1 MVLLLVM
8 VTPTEGHAAPWF
20 VKTILVIARAVTA
33 AHSHVVM
40 MVMLVLLLM
49 LMLVVMVIMVVRI
62 MVPTALR
69 A

>member
-40 MVMLVLLLM
+40 MVMLVLM
-49 LMLVVMVIMVVRI
+49 LMLVVRI